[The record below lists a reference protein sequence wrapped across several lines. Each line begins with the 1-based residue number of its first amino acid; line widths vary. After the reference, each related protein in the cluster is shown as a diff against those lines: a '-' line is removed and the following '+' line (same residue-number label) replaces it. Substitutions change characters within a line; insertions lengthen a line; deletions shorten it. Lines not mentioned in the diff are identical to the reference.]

1 MSEAD
6 GDWSAEELERPVP
19 VGEAAPEGKQV
30 YIRVRELHKHFG
42 RRHVL
47 RGIDLDVYRGETLVI
62 LGISGSGK
70 TTFIK
75 HLMGSARIESGE
87 IRVGDFDLRTMRGDD
102 WHDYRSRMG
111 VVFQHAALLGSLNI
125 LRNVGLPLI
134 EVEHVPLDEVR
145 ERVVRALRRVFLPA
159 EEILELKPASLS
171 GGMRKRVGIARA
183 IIREPDLLLYDEPT
197 TGLDPVTVSGVN
209 VLMRDLQERLG
220 VTSIVITHD
229 LDAAFSVADRIAMLY
244 KGRII
249 ALDSPQR
256 LRENEHPV
264 LRQLLNAE
272 VRGPLTEGYV

>member
-1 MSEAD
+1 MSNSE
-6 GDWSAEELERPVP
+6 GDWDSEELERPVP
-19 VGEAAPEGKQV
+19 VSDTAPEGKQV
-30 YIRVRELHKHFG
+30 YIRVRDLHKHFG

-47 RGIDLDVYRGETLVI
+47 RGIDLDVYHGETLVI

-75 HLMGSARIESGE
+75 HLMGSARIESGD

-102 WHDYRSRMG
+102 WRAYRSRMG
-111 VVFQHAALLGSLNI
+111 VVFQHAALLGSLTI

-134 EVEHVPLDEVR
+134 EEERVPLDEVR
-145 ERVVRALRRVFLPA
+145 ERVIRALRRVFLPA

-209 VLMRDLQERLG
+209 ELMRDLQERLG

-249 ALDSPQR
+249 ALDTPQR
-256 LRENEHPV
+256 LRENDHPV
-264 LRQLLNAE
+264 LRQLLEAE